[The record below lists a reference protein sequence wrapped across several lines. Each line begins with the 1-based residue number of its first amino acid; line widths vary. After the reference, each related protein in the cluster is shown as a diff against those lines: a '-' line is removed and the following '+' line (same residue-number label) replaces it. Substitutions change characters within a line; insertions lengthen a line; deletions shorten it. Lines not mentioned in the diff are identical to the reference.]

1 MTDAYKKKLSIKIFT
16 KFSFNKIALLWVQ
29 RLAHGFTRLRFKNL
43 VKDSS
48 NNNLA
53 SGLLLGMISL
63 SFGILNTTCITS
75 YITYGTQ

>member
-1 MTDAYKKKLSIKIFT
+1 LTGAYKKKLSIKIFT

-43 VKDSS
+43 VTDSS

-53 SGLLLGMISL
+53 SGLLLRMTSY
-63 SFGILNTTCITS
+63 SFGILNDAYIISC
-75 YITYGTQ
+75 ITYGTK